1 VRKAAGG
8 EAMNTID
15 RMDVV
20 GWSTITSMI
29 ASLIVGI
36 VSYVITGN
44 KLVIKVA
51 GAIDAAIGVIGLIA
65 LFIAYN
71 KEIKIIDAKFK
82 KDMEELLK

>member
-1 VRKAAGG
+1 
-8 EAMNTID
+8 MNDID
-15 RMDVV
+15 RMDVI
-20 GWSTITSMI
+20 GWATITSMI
-29 ASLIVGI
+29 TSLIVGI

-44 KLVIKVA
+44 KLVIQVA